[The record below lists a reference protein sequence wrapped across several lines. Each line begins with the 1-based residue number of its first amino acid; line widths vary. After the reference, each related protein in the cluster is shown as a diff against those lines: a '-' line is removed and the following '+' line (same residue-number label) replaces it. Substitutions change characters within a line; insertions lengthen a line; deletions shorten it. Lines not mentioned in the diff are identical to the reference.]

1 MKFSDENVP
10 ELESRVWFM
19 ETGSSHFEIRS
30 GLVFGYLTLHH
41 IPKNKQILVDITA
54 RDSTKMSN
62 ASMIPH
68 GDNIKLYDVYD
79 LHDTA
84 KSVAEQLK

>member
-1 MKFSDENVP
+1 MKFSDENIP

-19 ETGSSHFEIRS
+19 KTGRSSFEIRS

-54 RDSTKMSN
+54 SDSTKMSTGN
-62 ASMIPH
+62 LMPYE
-68 GDNIKLYDVYD
+68 DNIKLYDVYD
-79 LHDTA
+79 LHDSA